1 MVPQPVSLVAAN
13 LPVSSELKAMPEEET
28 VEEEL
33 LS

>member
-13 LPVSSELKAMPEEET
+13 LPVRSELKPMSEEET

-33 LS
+33 